1 MIKKC
6 IFVLLKRFFNKQLRV
21 KQDKHKQYINKAMM
35 VFRNDGLRLS
45 LDEVA
50 EKMCITKKT
59 LYNHFESK
67 ELLLCECV
75 QSLMIEMRDN
85 IHAVFA
91 QGTDTI
97 SSLLNAFEE
106 VDRMFSNLSP
116 IFFYDMKK
124 MYPQYAGT
132 EHATGFG
139 FFREEVLGNLK
150 KGVKEEVYRN
160 DLDMEYI
167 SDYLTFTAFSYYFNK
182 IISNNDVF
190 VKDFFKNNMKF
201 NLRALVS
208 EKGRKQV
215 KKEKLY

>member
-1 MIKKC
+1 MA
-6 IFVLLKRFFNKQLRV
+6 
-21 KQDKHKQYINKAMM
+21 KQDKQKQYINKAMM

-50 EKMCITKKT
+50 DKMGITKKT

-75 QSLMIEMRDN
+75 QSLMIDMRDN
-85 IHAVFA
+85 IHAIFT

-97 SSLLNAFEE
+97 TSLLNAFEE

-124 MYPQYAGT
+124 MYPQYIGT

-139 FFREEVLGNLK
+139 FFREEVHENLK
-150 KGVKEEVYRN
+150 KGVEEGVYRN

-167 SDYLTFTAFSYYFNK
+167 SDYLTFTTFSYYFNK
-182 IISNNDVF
+182 LITNNNV
-190 VKDFFKNNMKF
+190 VIKDFFKNSMEF

-208 EKGRKQV
+208 EKGINNLKTYNR
-215 KKEKLY
+215 